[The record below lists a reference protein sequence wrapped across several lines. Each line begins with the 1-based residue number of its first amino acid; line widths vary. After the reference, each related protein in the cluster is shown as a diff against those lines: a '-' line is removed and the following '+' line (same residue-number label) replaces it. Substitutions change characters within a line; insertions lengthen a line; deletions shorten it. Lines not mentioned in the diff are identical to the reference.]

1 MQTRTCDN
9 VTVNL
14 SVLANYK
21 HGETCGLIS
30 SITQPPSL
38 LFSMGHRTSVSLK
51 DYYGWKEGEI

>member
-1 MQTRTCDN
+1 LRAMMQTRTCDN

-14 SVLANYK
+14 SILANYK

-30 SITQPPSL
+30 SITQPPS
-38 LFSMGHRTSVSLK
+38 MGHRTSMSLK